1 MIIILLDGEFP
12 LRIKITKKH
21 PVDLYALMDLSRSME
36 KHKDNLEKAADN
48 IANTISKKATDYRL
62 GFGSFVDK
70 PTPPFSRNQFQN
82 LECQHYDATIYDIIN
97 QVAFPILYLPVE
109 S

>member
-1 MIIILLDGEFP
+1 MIIILIDGEFP

-21 PVDLYALMDLSRSME
+21 PVDLYALMDLSGSME

-82 LECQHYDATIYDIIN
+82 LECQH
-97 QVAFPILYLPVE
+97 
-109 S
+109 